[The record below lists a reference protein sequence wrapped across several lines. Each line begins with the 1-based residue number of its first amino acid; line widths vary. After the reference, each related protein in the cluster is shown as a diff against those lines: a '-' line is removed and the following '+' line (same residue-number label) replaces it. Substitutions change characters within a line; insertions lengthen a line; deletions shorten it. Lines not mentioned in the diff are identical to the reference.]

1 MWGYLPMLGC
11 SALEQHTR
19 QKKVSMSEIPLIA
32 IVDDDAA
39 VRASM
44 QRLISSAGFRAE
56 VFASAE
62 DFWHAAQR
70 QDTACLIVD
79 VRMPRMSGLEFQQQL
94 TSASCPIP
102 LIFITAHGDDE
113 TRAQAL
119 RAGAVAFLDKPFSE
133 EVLLRAVQAALQ
145 RSRGGGKG
153 SPSLRQLVPV
163 RAKGDQ
169 GYAQLE

>member
-1 MWGYLPMLGC
+1 M
-11 SALEQHTR
+11 
-19 QKKVSMSEIPLIA
+19 SMIPLIA
-32 IVDDDAA
+32 IVDDDDA

-62 DFWHAAQR
+62 DFLHAGQR
-70 QDTACLIVD
+70 QATACLIVD
-79 VRMPRMSGLEFQQQL
+79 VRMPRMSGLELQQQL
-94 TSASCPIP
+94 TSANCPIP

-113 TRAQAL
+113 TRTQAL
-119 RAGAVAFLDKPFSE
+119 RAGAVAFLDKPLGE

-145 RSRGGGKG
+145 CSRGGGKG
-153 SPSLRQLVPV
+153 SPSLRQLVSV
-163 RAKGDQ
+163 RAKGEQ

>member
-1 MWGYLPMLGC
+1 MAYLHIRGSLPISGCNTRKKHPMPRK
-11 SALEQHTR
+11 AD
-19 QKKVSMSEIPLIA
+19 MSEIPLIA

-39 VRASM
+39 VRTSTK
-44 QRLISSAGFRAE
+44 RLISSAGFRAE

-62 DFWHAAQR
+62 DFLHA
-70 QDTACLIVD
+70 
-79 VRMPRMSGLEFQQQL
+79 GQQQL
-94 TSASCPIP
+94 NSANCPIP

-113 TRAQAL
+113 TRTQAL
-119 RAGAVAFLDKPFSE
+119 RAGAVAFLDKPLGE